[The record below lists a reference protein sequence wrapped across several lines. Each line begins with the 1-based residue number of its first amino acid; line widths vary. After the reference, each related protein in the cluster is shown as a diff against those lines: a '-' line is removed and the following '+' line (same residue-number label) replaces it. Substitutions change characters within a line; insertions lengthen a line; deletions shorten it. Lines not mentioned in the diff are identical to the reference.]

1 LAESGFQ
8 LSSIF
13 AIFSGL
19 YKPSVRR
26 NVMPGMAAKVIIT
39 ERQQEVLQ
47 SMVWSRS
54 CPQGL
59 AHRAEIILLAFEGL
73 KNETIAERLGC
84 ERHGIG
90 LWRRR
95 WKKAFEQLVRVEC
108 LEKPPALRDA
118 IEEVLGDLP
127 RAGCGGKF
135 TAEQIAQII
144 AVACELP
151 EKSGRPVSHWTPRE
165 LADEVIQ
172 RGIVP
177 SISVRH
183 VGRFLKDG
191 GTPAAPQPRL
201 AQRQSR
207 RLGGL
212 RTASA

>member
-1 LAESGFQ
+1 
-8 LSSIF
+8 
-13 AIFSGL
+13 
-19 YKPSVRR
+19 
-26 NVMPGMAAKVIIT
+26 MAAKVIIT
-39 ERQQEVLQ
+39 ERQQQMLQ
-47 SMVWSRS
+47 SLAFSRC

-73 KNETIAERLGC
+73 NNEAIAHKLQC
-84 ERHGIG
+84 ERHGVGI
-90 LWRRR
+90 WRKR
-95 WKKAFEQLVRVEC
+95 WQRSFRQLTVIEC
-108 LEKPPALRDA
+108 LEKSPALREA
-118 IEEVLGDLP
+118 IAGVLGDLP

-144 AVACELP
+144 AVACEPP
-151 EKSGRPVSHWTPRE
+151 EKSGRPVTHWTPRE

-191 GTPAAPQPRL
+191 GTSAAQEPLL

-207 RLGGL
+207 RPGRL